1 MAQTLAARLASIET
15 AITAIEA
22 GAQSYA
28 IGDRQYTRGTLAT
41 LYKERRELIKEIAEE
56 SAVGNAGSKRTLIDF

>member
-22 GAQSYA
+22 GSQSYA
-28 IGDRQYTRGTLAT
+28 IGDRSYTRGTLNT
-41 LYKERRELIKEIAEE
+41 LHNERRKLIAEIATAE
-56 SAVGNAGSKRTLIDF
+56 AAGNAGGRRAVAEF

>member
-56 SAVGNAGSKRTLIDF
+56 STTGNAGGRRTLIDF

>member
-22 GAQSYA
+22 GAQSYSIA
-28 IGDRQYTRGTLAT
+28 DRTYTRGTLKT
-41 LYKERRELIKEIAEE
+41 LYDERRQLIKEIAEE